1 MMINEKINLL
11 IENSNR
17 LNGTEGFI
25 KGRIY
30 KISAAL
36 SLTLEN
42 KLANI
47 EKINL
52 AIEII
57 KRNTSVISY
66 FRGDNLLI
74 TAINIAYE
82 KNIEKSFNE
91 LLYIYNSLKEFFINS
106 KYLVFAS
113 LIIFKARTKIDV
125 NSAIKNTRICYEY
138 MNRNIILTNKSYIWI
153 AAIIATTSQNI
164 KASVREC
171 RECYKTLKTLGF
183 NLSSDVRGVAYI
195 LSLINYETDAKCY
208 KVAKLYNSLDKNG
221 VLVNGRFLPILG
233 IIAFTTNNYS
243 NFSKDSDV
251 VCRELRKNKGF
262 GGFSLGTRYINA
274 ISVALVASEY
284 INFIE
289 PELKDII
296 FNFNNDMS
304 LETSLAIQ
312 NSLVNV
318 STASFV
324 VPLLNN

>member
-1 MMINEKINLL
+1 MINEKINLL

-17 LNGTEGFI
+17 LNEIEGFI
-25 KGRIY
+25 RGRVY
-30 KISAAL
+30 KVSAAL

-42 KLANI
+42 RLADI

-82 KNIEKSFNE
+82 ENIEKSFKE

-106 KYLVFAS
+106 KYLFFAS
-113 LIIFKARTKIDV
+113 LIIFKTRNKVDV
-125 NSAIKNTRICYEY
+125 NSVIKKTRICYEY
-138 MNRNIILTNKSYIWI
+138 MNRNVILTNKSYIWM
-153 AAIIATTSQNI
+153 ATIIATTSQNI
-164 KASVREC
+164 KESVREC
-171 RECYKTLKTLGF
+171 RECYRTLKTLGF
-183 NLSSDVRGVAYI
+183 NLSSDVRGVAYT

-221 VLVNGRFLPILG
+221 VLVSGRFLPILG
-233 IIAFTTNNYS
+233 MIAFITNNYD
-243 NFSKDSDV
+243 NFSKDSAV

-262 GGFSLGTRYINA
+262 SGISLGTRYINA

-284 INFIE
+284 INLIK

-304 LETSLAIQ
+304 LEVSLLMQ
-312 NSLVNV
+312 NSLVNLAM
-318 STASFV
+318 ASFV

>member
-1 MMINEKINLL
+1 MINEKINLL

-17 LNGTEGFI
+17 LNEIEGFI
-25 KGRIY
+25 KGRVY
-30 KISAAL
+30 RISAAL

-82 KNIEKSFNE
+82 ENIEKSFKE
-91 LLYIYNSLKEFFINS
+91 LLYIYNSLKQFFINS

-113 LIIFKARTKIDV
+113 LIIFKTRNEVDV

-138 MNRNIILTNKSYIWI
+138 MNRNVILTNKSYIWM
-153 AAIIATTSQNI
+153 AAIIAITSQNI
-164 KASVREC
+164 KESVREC

-183 NLSSDVRGVAYI
+183 NLSSDVRGVAYT

-208 KVAKLYNSLDKNG
+208 KVAKLYNSLNKNG
-221 VLVNGRFLPILG
+221 VLVNGTFLPILG
-233 IIAFTTNNYS
+233 IIAFITNNYD
-243 NFSKDSDV
+243 NLAKDSDI
-251 VCRELRKNKGF
+251 VCRELKKSKDF
-262 GGFSLGTRYINA
+262 SGFSLGRRYINA

-289 PELKDII
+289 PEIENII
-296 FNFNNDMS
+296 FKFNSDIF
-304 LETSLAIQ
+304 LEVSLAIQ
-312 NSLVNV
+312 NSLVNLA
-318 STASFV
+318 TASFV

>member
-1 MMINEKINLL
+1 MINEKINLL

-17 LNGTEGFI
+17 LNEIEGFI
-25 KGRIY
+25 RGRVY
-30 KISAAL
+30 KVSAAL

-42 KLANI
+42 RLADI

-82 KNIEKSFNE
+82 ENIEKSFKE

-106 KYLVFAS
+106 KYLFFAS
-113 LIIFKARTKIDV
+113 LIIFKTRNKVDV
-125 NSAIKNTRICYEY
+125 NSVIKKTRICYEY
-138 MNRNIILTNKSYIWI
+138 MNRNVILTNKSYIWI
-153 AAIIATTSQNI
+153 ATIIATTSQNI
-164 KASVREC
+164 KESVREC
-171 RECYKTLKTLGF
+171 RECYRTLKTLGF
-183 NLSSDVRGVAYI
+183 NLSSDVRGVAYT

-221 VLVNGRFLPILG
+221 VLVSGRFLPILG
-233 IIAFTTNNYS
+233 MIAFITNNYD
-243 NFSKDSDV
+243 NFSKDSAV

-262 GGFSLGTRYINA
+262 SGISLGTRYINA

-284 INFIE
+284 INLIK

-304 LETSLAIQ
+304 LEVSLLMQ
-312 NSLVNV
+312 NSLVNLAM
-318 STASFV
+318 ASFV